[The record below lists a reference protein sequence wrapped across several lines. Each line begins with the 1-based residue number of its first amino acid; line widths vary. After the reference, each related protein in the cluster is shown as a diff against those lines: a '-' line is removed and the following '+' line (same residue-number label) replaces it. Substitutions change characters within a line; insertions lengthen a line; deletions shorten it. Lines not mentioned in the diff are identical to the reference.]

1 MCINY
6 KYTGETEEN
15 FWRTDMR
22 TEFKHPELEDKEI
35 IRNFLQ
41 KEHNRNCEMT
51 FANIYL
57 WSRTIFPLK
66 YAIVEDTICFLSENE
81 DHAVT
86 FPVGAGDKKKV
97 IELLK
102 EEWKK
107 EGRKLKL
114 RLVTE
119 EQFLKL
125 QEMYGDDLEI
135 SYNRDYADYVYETEK
150 LIQLSGKKY
159 HGKKNHINRF
169 IANHPNWQYEPITKE
184 NVAEC
189 IAMAEEWGIKN
200 GCDTDK
206 EKQQELSVTIQG
218 LNMLEELDLK
228 GGLIRAEGQV
238 IAFTFGES
246 VTDDTFVIHVEKAF
260 AEIQG
265 AYPMINREF
274 LKAEAAEYLYVNR
287 EEDTGSEGLRKAKLS
302 YHPAFLIEKGFVTLG
317 D

>member
-1 MCINY
+1 
-6 KYTGETEEN
+6 
-15 FWRTDMR
+15 MR
-22 TEFKHPELEDKEI
+22 TEFKYPELEDKEI
-35 IRNFLQ
+35 IRDFLQ

-57 WSRTIFPLK
+57 WSRSIFPLK
-66 YAIVEDTICFLSENE
+66 YAIIEDTICFLSEKE
-81 DHAVT
+81 DYAVT
-86 FPVGAGDKKKV
+86 FPIGTGDKRKV
-97 IELLK
+97 IEALK

-125 QEMYGDDLEI
+125 QELYGENLEI

-159 HGKKNHINRF
+159 HGKKNHINCF
-169 IANHPNWQYEPITKE
+169 IANHPDWQYESVNKE
-184 NVAEC
+184 NKEEC
-189 IAMAEEWGIKN
+189 IAMAKEWGEKN

-206 EKQQELSVTIQG
+206 EKQQELSVAIQG

-228 GGLIRAEGQV
+228 GGLIRTEGRV
-238 IAFTFGES
+238 VAFTLGEP

-274 LKAEAAEYLYVNR
+274 LKAEASEYMYVNR
-287 EEDTGSEGLRKAKLS
+287 EDDTGSEGLRKAKLS
-302 YHPAFLIEKGFVTLG
+302 YHPVFLIEKGFVTLEN
-317 D
+317 